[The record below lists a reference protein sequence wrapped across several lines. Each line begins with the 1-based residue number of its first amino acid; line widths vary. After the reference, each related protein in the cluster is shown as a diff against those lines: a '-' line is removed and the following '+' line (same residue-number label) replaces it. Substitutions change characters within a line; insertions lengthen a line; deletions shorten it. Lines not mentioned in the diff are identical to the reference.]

1 MQGSHEIHLPYPI
14 YNPTEL
20 VKHNLIISYPL
31 LEFETIKDELQ
42 RDKNVIRKNFIG
54 VDTTNAARDHLPV
67 QCTLRDEL
75 KPPTERPSI
84 KHMMD
89 LGRTRPRFKK
99 FWDPKTGMDF
109 YPFHR

>member
-1 MQGSHEIHLPYPI
+1 MYPPFRHSTQT
-14 YNPTEL
+14 YVL
-20 VKHNLIISYPL
+20 HF

-54 VDTTNAARDHLPV
+54 VDTTIAAREHLPV
-67 QCTLRDEL
+67 QCTLHDEL

-84 KHMMD
+84 KQMME

-99 FWDPKTGMDF
+99 IWNPKTGMDF